1 MSEKEARDVRKLIEI
16 FNIVTGI
23 VTLLLVVAACFYPM
37 VRDYRLC
44 VSQGHTGY
52 FCYFLLRAP

>member
-1 MSEKEARDVRKLIEI
+1 
-16 FNIVTGI
+16 VTGI